1 MAVLLGYC
9 RFITAINR
17 WIAGAVSILVFVMVA
32 VISYEVVARYFF
44 DAPTV
49 WAMELATLLFG
60 PYFLLAGPYLLHTA
74 GHVNVDILHSRLS
87 AKTASILDC
96 FTHSLIV
103 LVSAVFIYYSLPVA
117 MNAYNS
123 GETSFT
129 AWNPIIWPVKA
140 LIPVAF
146 FMLLL
151 QAVAEAI
158 RAVRRRLGKE
168 ASA

>member
-9 RFITAINR
+9 RLITAVNR
-17 WIAGAVSILVFVMVA
+17 WLAGAVSVLVFVMVA

-49 WAMELATLLFG
+49 WAMELSTLLFG

-74 GHVNVDILHSRLS
+74 GHVNVDILHSRLP
-87 AKTASILDC
+87 KRTASGLDC
-96 FTHSLIV
+96 LTYGLIV
-103 LVSAVFIYYSLPVA
+103 VVSAVFIYQSLPVA

-129 AWNPIIWPVKA
+129 AWNPAIWPVKV

-151 QAVAEAI
+151 QALAESIEAAR
-158 RAVRRRLGKE
+158 RALTGEV
-168 ASA
+168 SV

>member
-9 RFITAINR
+9 RLITAVNR
-17 WIAGAVSILVFVMVA
+17 WLAGAVSVLVFMMVA

-49 WAMELATLLFG
+49 WAMELSTLLFG

-74 GHVNVDILHSRLS
+74 GHVNVDILPSRLP
-87 AKTASILDC
+87 KRTASGLDC
-96 FTHSLIV
+96 LTYGLIV
-103 LVSAVFIYYSLPVA
+103 VVSAVFIYQSLPVA

-129 AWNPIIWPVKA
+129 AWNPAIWPVKV

-151 QAVAEAI
+151 QALAESIEAAR
-158 RAVRRRLGKE
+158 RALTGEV
-168 ASA
+168 SV